1 LHNNFAESF
10 VTSGLSPLPVCV
22 LDKKKLIP
30 EFFQEIKDKPKMLLE
45 IPETSLKENVFL
57 L

>member
-10 VTSGLSPLPVCV
+10 VTRGLSPLPVCV